1 MGLVAGVETTETTG
15 AETTETTGAE
25 TTETTR
31 AETTET
37 TGLGAVTHIFCS
49 DDNN

>member
-25 TTETTR
+25 TTETMR